1 MNLLDASLIFSSLL
15 CTLVAGFILTY
26 SVVVMPGLS
35 KLDDKKFIRAFQ
47 VTDGIVQNNQ
57 PIFISIW
64 LGSIISVVLAIFS
77 SILTVGLSEAWSIIF
92 VSTVY
97 LIGVQGVTISIHL
110 PLNSRIQKINID
122 KMTSQMLSEE
132 RKKFEPK
139 WNFYNNI
146 RTGIALIVSL
156 ALILIIA
163 MR

>member
-1 MNLLDASLIFSSLL
+1 
-15 CTLVAGFILTY
+15 
-26 SVVVMPGLS
+26 MPGFS
-35 KLDDKKFIRAFQ
+35 KLDDKEFLRAFQ

-139 WNFYNNI
+139 WNFYK
-146 RTGIALIVSL
+146 
-156 ALILIIA
+156 ILINKEGKIEDTFSSFTKPLSKKITDKIESIL
-163 MR
+163 